1 MTELEEWQLYFRMK
15 NEEHTKEDYY
25 AAMIARTVSQTN
37 GGKAPLDA
45 FLLKFK
51 EPKPAKKVHT
61 PEDVEAHQS
70 FWMGLVGCGDP
81 ASQEL
86 QYGEQI

>member
-1 MTELEEWQLYFRMK
+1 MK
-15 NEEHTKEDYY
+15 NDEHTKEDYY
-25 AAMIARTVSQTN
+25 AAMIAQTVSHTN
-37 GGKAPLDA
+37 GGKAPLDK

-51 EPKPAKKVHT
+51 EPQPAKKVQT

-70 FWMGLVGCGDP
+70 FWMALVGGAAP

>member
-15 NEEHTKEDYY
+15 NDEHTKEDYY
-25 AAMIARTVSQTN
+25 AAMIAHTVSRAN

-51 EPKPAKKVHT
+51 EPTPNKKIRT
-61 PEDVEAHQS
+61 PEDVDGHQS
-70 FWMGLVGCGDP
+70 LWMALVGAANP